1 MMNLKG
7 IAQFLDENAPAF
19 LATLGTCGNPR
30 VRPIQSPLL
39 VGDKIYFCTANTKG
53 LFKHIKNYNGI
64 EFCSCAKDGTF
75 LRLRANAIFESNL
88 EVKKMMFEKYPYLV
102 NLYENL
108 QNPKFEVFYLDH
120 LSARMQFMN
129 GEFKLFKA

>member
-1 MMNLKG
+1 MDLKE
-7 IAQFLDENAPAF
+7 IAQFLDDNAPAF

-39 VGDKIYFCTANTKG
+39 MGDSTANTKG

-64 EFCSCAKDGTF
+64 EFCSCAKEGTF
-75 LRLRANAIFESNL
+75 LRLRANAVFEPNL

-102 NLYENL
+102 NLYETP

-120 LSARMQFMN
+120 LSARMQFIN

>member
-1 MMNLKG
+1 MDLKE
-7 IAQFLDENAPAF
+7 IAQFLDDNAPAF

-39 VGDKIYFCTANTKG
+39 VGDKIYFFTANTKE

-64 EFCSCAKDGTF
+64 EFCSCAKDETF
-75 LRLRANAIFESNL
+75 LRLRANAVFEPNL
-88 EVKKMMFEKYPYLV
+88 EVKKMMFKKYPHLV
-102 NLYENL
+102 NLYETP

>member
-1 MMNLKG
+1 MMDLKE
-7 IAQFLDENAPAF
+7 IAQFLDDNAPAF

-30 VRPIQSPLL
+30 VRTIQSPLL
-39 VGDKIYFCTANTKG
+39 MGDKIYFCTANTKG

-75 LRLRANAIFESNL
+75 LRLRANAVFEPNL

-102 NLYENL
+102 NLYETP

>member
-1 MMNLKG
+1 MNLKG

>member
-1 MMNLKG
+1 MDLKE
-7 IAQFLDENAPAF
+7 IEQFLDDNAPAF

-30 VRPIQSPLL
+30 VRPMQSPLL
-39 VGDKIYFCTANTKG
+39 VGDRIYFGTSNNKG
-53 LFKHIKNYNGI
+53 LFKHIQNYNGI

-75 LRLRANAIFESNL
+75 LRLRANAVFEPNL
-88 EVKKMMFEKYPYLV
+88 EVKKMMFEKYPHLV
-102 NLYENL
+102 NLYETP
-108 QNPKFEVFYLDH
+108 QNPKIEVFYLDN

>member
-1 MMNLKG
+1 MDLKE
-7 IAQFLDENAPAF
+7 IEQFLDENTPAF

-30 VRPIQSPLL
+30 VRPMQSPLL
-39 VGDKIYFCTANTKG
+39 VGDRIYFCTSNNKG
-53 LFKHIKNYNGI
+53 LFKHIQNYNGI

-75 LRLRANAIFESNL
+75 LRLRANAVFEPNL
-88 EVKKMMFEKYPYLV
+88 EVKKMMFKKYPHLV
-102 NLYENL
+102 NLYETP

>member
-1 MMNLKG
+1 MDLKE
-7 IAQFLDENAPAF
+7 IEQFLDENTPAF

-30 VRPIQSPLL
+30 VRPMQSPLL
-39 VGDKIYFCTANTKG
+39 VGDRIYFGTSNNKG
-53 LFKHIKNYNGI
+53 LFKHIQNYNGI
-64 EFCSCAKDGTF
+64 EFCSCSREGVF
-75 LRLRANAIFESNL
+75 LRLRANAVFEPNL

-102 NLYENL
+102 NLYETP

-120 LSARMQFMN
+120 LSARMQFVN

>member
-1 MMNLKG
+1 MDLKE
-7 IAQFLDENAPAF
+7 IAQFLDDNAPAF

-30 VRPIQSPLL
+30 VRPMQSPLL
-39 VGDKIYFCTANTKG
+39 VGDRIYFGTTNNKG

-75 LRLRANAIFESNL
+75 LRLRANAVFEPNL
-88 EVKKMMFEKYPYLV
+88 EVKKIMFEKYPHLV
-102 NLYENL
+102 NLYETP

-120 LSARMQFMN
+120 LSARMQFVN
-129 GEFKLFKA
+129 GEFKFFKA

>member
-1 MMNLKG
+1 MDLQE
-7 IAQFLDENAPAF
+7 IAQFLDDNAPAF

-39 VGDKIYFCTANTKG
+39 VSNRIYFCTANTKG
-53 LFKHIKNYNGI
+53 LFKHIQNHNGI

-75 LRLRANAIFESNL
+75 LRLRANAVFEANL
-88 EVKKMMFEKYPYLV
+88 EVKKMMFEKYPYLTT
-102 NLYENL
+102 LYETPL
-108 QNPKFEVFYLDH
+108 NPKFEVFYLDN
-120 LSARMQFMN
+120 LSARMQFMS

>member
-1 MMNLKG
+1 MDLKE
-7 IAQFLDENAPAF
+7 IAQFLDDNAPAF
-19 LATLGTCGNPR
+19 LAILGTCGNPR

-75 LRLRANAIFESNL
+75 LRLRANAVFEPNL
-88 EVKKMMFEKYPYLV
+88 EVKKMMFKKYPYLV
-102 NLYENL
+102 NLYETP

>member
-1 MMNLKG
+1 MDLKE
-7 IAQFLDENAPAF
+7 IAQFLDDNAPAF

-64 EFCSCAKDGTF
+64 EFCSCA
-75 LRLRANAIFESNL
+75 NAVFEPNL
-88 EVKKMMFEKYPYLV
+88 EVKKMMFKKYPYLV
-102 NLYENL
+102 NLYETP

>member
-1 MMNLKG
+1 MDLKE
-7 IAQFLDENAPAF
+7 IEQFLDENTPAF

-30 VRPIQSPLL
+30 VRPMQSPLL
-39 VGDKIYFCTANTKG
+39 VGDRIYFGTSNNKG
-53 LFKHIKNYNGI
+53 LFKHIQNYNGI

-75 LRLRANAIFESNL
+75 LRLRANAVFEPNL
-88 EVKKMMFEKYPYLV
+88 EVKKMMFKKYPYLV
-102 NLYENL
+102 NLYETP

-120 LSARMQFMN
+120 LSARMQFVN